1 MSTRDYA
8 VSVLASLSEEKMLE
22 FIKLFADEN
31 VLARMENDML
41 LNNSDTI
48 LAIQEVNELKNNQ
61 NKKTYF
67 SFSEVVKELNET
79 E

>member
-31 VLARMENDML
+31 VLARMDSEMLIANPNTKRYSCFKEFMDEVEN
-41 LNNSDTI
+41 
-48 LAIQEVNELKNNQ
+48 E
-61 NKKTYF
+61 
-67 SFSEVVKELNET
+67 
-79 E
+79 

>member
-31 VLARMENDML
+31 VLARMESDML
-41 LNNSDTI
+41 IANPNTKRYSCFKEFMD
-48 LAIQEVNELKNNQ
+48 EVENE
-61 NKKTYF
+61 
-67 SFSEVVKELNET
+67 
-79 E
+79 